1 MSEQT
6 PPEDVRA
13 TRPVFLQRGWQRAV
27 ARRAGSVAIL
37 VALDVAGLAL
47 GLYLAL
53 ALRELVFNG
62 TDVLWGLIWE
72 GPRSWLPFM
81 APVTVLVFWQAG
93 LYAPRD
99 RRPGPGAVVRSLVLV
114 ALIVLAFGIGTDYE
128 FTTYGLVPTATVICA
143 LTIGLMRA
151 AYESFTSELLRS
163 LGVRRRVVLVG
174 EGEALARLVRT
185 LGAVRTGIRYDFV
198 GVVSTAAV
206 PGQTLLGTPDELGEV
221 LRGTSPDELIVAES
235 DLDEATALDVVET
248 AHRAGVRV
256 RVAPSATELLVH
268 RGEYVPGQGAPLF
281 ELRPP
286 VLTGADWAL
295 KRSFDVVVSVL
306 VALIG
311 LPVWLL
317 VALAIKLDSRGPV
330 FYLDRRVGVGEREF
344 AMLKF
349 RTMVAGAEQL
359 QERLEERNE
368 AEGALFKIKDDPR
381 VTRVGALL
389 RRLSLDELPQ
399 VINVLRGEMSLVGP
413 RPLPLRD
420 YRMLDD
426 WHRRRYRVLPG
437 ITGLWQISGRSNL
450 SFDDLVRLDFYYLEN
465 WSIWLD
471 VAILVKTIPAVLARR
486 GAY

>member
-27 ARRAGSVAIL
+27 ARRAASVAIL

-128 FTTYGLVPTATVICA
+128 FTTYGLVPTATVLCA

-174 EGEALARLVRT
+174 EGEALARLVRSSAPSGPGSAT
-185 LGAVRTGIRYDFV
+185 TSSASSRPLRFPARRCSGRRT
-198 GVVSTAAV
+198 A
-206 PGQTLLGTPDELGEV
+206 GEV
-221 LRGTSPDELIVAES
+221 LRRTSPDELIVAES

-248 AHRAGVRV
+248 AHRARRRV
-256 RVAPSATELLVH
+256 RVAPSTTELSSIAASTS
-268 RGEYVPGQGAPLF
+268 RARA
-281 ELRPP
+281 RPCSSC
-286 VLTGADWAL
+286 G
-295 KRSFDVVVSVL
+295 
-306 VALIG
+306 
-311 LPVWLL
+311 
-317 VALAIKLDSRGPV
+317 
-330 FYLDRRVGVGEREF
+330 RRC
-344 AMLKF
+344 
-349 RTMVAGAEQL
+349 
-359 QERLEERNE
+359 
-368 AEGALFKIKDDPR
+368 
-381 VTRVGALL
+381 
-389 RRLSLDELPQ
+389 
-399 VINVLRGEMSLVGP
+399 
-413 RPLPLRD
+413 
-420 YRMLDD
+420 
-426 WHRRRYRVLPG
+426 
-437 ITGLWQISGRSNL
+437 
-450 SFDDLVRLDFYYLEN
+450 
-465 WSIWLD
+465 
-471 VAILVKTIPAVLARR
+471 
-486 GAY
+486 